1 MRARQYRC
9 VLILVVIAFGLSAC
23 GPSEEAISEAISA
36 TMEAW
41 TPIPSNTPQP
51 SQTSAPTIA
60 VEVTRLFV
68 VTTTYTPTPRFTAT
82 ITLTPTDTSTPTNTP
97 TITKTPN
104 ATQTA
109 QAIAL
114 ERLRRD
120 KGNGFYLVNVDIA
133 PGVWRSTGSG
143 DGCYWATTSA
153 TGSILDNHFGMSGG
167 TAYIS
172 PSAFQ
177 VEFSDCGIWTFLSS
191 P

>member
-1 MRARQYRC
+1 MRSRVYRC
-9 VLILVVIAFGLSAC
+9 VLFLVVIAVGLSAC
-23 GPSEEAISEAISA
+23 APSEEAISEAISA
-36 TMEAW
+36 TMESW
-41 TPIPSNTPQP
+41 TPIPSYTPQA

-82 ITLTPTDTSTPTNTP
+82 ITLTPTNTSTPTKTP

-109 QAIAL
+109 QASAL

-133 PGVWRSTGSG
+133 PGVWRSKGSR

-153 TGSILDNHFGMSGG
+153 SGSILNNHYGMSGG

-177 VEFSDCGIWTFLSS
+177 VEFSDCGIWTFLS
-191 P
+191 PP